1 MEERSELNESLRA
14 INTSLERLGFNGAV
28 VRDSG
33 AVEGLTVAVN
43 RAGSKISDAIRDL
56 SRAIR
61 ESKDCDG

>member
-14 INTSLERLGFNGAV
+14 INTSLERLGFNGPV
-28 VRDSG
+28 VRDFG

-43 RAGSKISDAIRDL
+43 RAGSEISDAILNL

-61 ESKDCDG
+61 ESKDCDN